1 MRFEFNATLE
11 KVTSKPA
18 GKDDNGPKMQ
28 IVLETDATQS
38 LCELLMFT
46 ELGMTVVLSP
56 DQLSFADMV
65 RDQVKSNVLSAV
77 GGQERMEDVG

>member
-1 MRFEFNATLE
+1 LRFEFNATLE

-28 IVLETDATQS
+28 IVLETDATES

-46 ELGMTVVLSP
+46 EQGMTVVLSP

-65 RDQVKSNVLSAV
+65 RDQVGKNIRSAV
-77 GGQERMEDVG
+77 GGQERMEGTG